1 MKTDN
6 LIGSKQTKLIDY
18 NLNQVT
24 TTSIRIICPL
34 ALLLYLVDLYTGHH
48 YLFVWLGKKTKAN
61 LFQEISKYIIIRWT
75 IP

>member
-24 TTSIRIICPL
+24 TTSIRIIRPL
-34 ALLLYLVDLYTGHH
+34 ALLLYLVNFYTGHH
-48 YLFVWLGKKTKAN
+48 YLCVWLGNKTKAN
-61 LFQEISKYIIIRWT
+61 VFQEISTYIIIR
-75 IP
+75 